1 MVDTLTKNSISEAR
15 EIMES
20 FDEGGAMTIGF
31 DSPTYTLTA
40 EQMAKIAS
48 ALYLADCLVYDT
60 ENENKT
66 QA

>member
-1 MVDTLTKNSISEAR
+1 MVNNHTRDSIAEAR

-31 DSPTYTLTA
+31 DRPTYTLTA

-48 ALYLADCLVYDT
+48 ALYLADCLVYDI
-60 ENENKT
+60 ENENQEK
-66 QA
+66 A